1 MASSPAP
8 LEAVT
13 ERDIDLL
20 FLEECHASADF
31 IPWLL
36 GRVWNQPAAG
46 DPFLDAQ
53 HSVTDPVLGESDVVV
68 RFRDADGKS
77 VALLIENKIDAPPQP
92 QQAERYRERGAA
104 GVRDGSWDLFR
115 TVILAPER
123 YLKARAEA
131 SRYDGAISYEDL
143 RGWFVGGEGGEGG
156 DARARYK
163 AQVLSLAIEQNR
175 RGYSPK
181 TDDRVTRFWAGYWLH
196 ASAEFPEL
204 GMAEP
209 GPKPALS
216 DWIEFRPVGLPKD
229 RHLYH
234 KLENGFVDLQFDGS
248 GDRTD
253 RIQAQ
258 NAHLLG
264 KDLEVVKTGKSASL
278 RAVVPVVDRH
288 ADPTGQVDTI
298 RAGLRAAFR
307 LLCISPAI
315 ASR

>member
-1 MASSPAP
+1 MKGNMASSPAP

-20 FLEECHASADF
+20 FLEECHASVAF
-31 IPWLL
+31 MRWLL
-36 GRVWNQPAAG
+36 ERVWKQPSEG
-46 DPFLDAQ
+46 DIFLDAK

-68 RFRDADGKS
+68 RFRSADSKV
-77 VALLIENKIDAPPQP
+77 VALLVENKIDAPPQP
-92 QQAERYRERGAA
+92 QQAERYRQRGEA
-104 GVRDGSWDLFR
+104 GVQDGAWDVFR
-115 TVILAPER
+115 TVILAPDG

-131 SRYDGAISYEDL
+131 ARYDGSISYEDL
-143 RGWFVGGEGGEGG
+143 RDWFDAGSGD
-156 DARARYK
+156 DARRRYK
-163 AQVLSLAIEQNR
+163 AQVISLAIEQNR

-216 DWIEFRPVGLPKD
+216 DWVEFRPVGLPKD

-248 GDRTD
+248 GDRAD
-253 RIQAQ
+253 RVQAQ
-258 NAHLLG
+258 NAPLLG

-278 RAVVPVVDRH
+278 RAVVPVVDRYG
-288 ADPTGQVDTI
+288 DPTGQV
-298 RAGLRAAFR
+298 
-307 LLCISPAI
+307 
-315 ASR
+315 